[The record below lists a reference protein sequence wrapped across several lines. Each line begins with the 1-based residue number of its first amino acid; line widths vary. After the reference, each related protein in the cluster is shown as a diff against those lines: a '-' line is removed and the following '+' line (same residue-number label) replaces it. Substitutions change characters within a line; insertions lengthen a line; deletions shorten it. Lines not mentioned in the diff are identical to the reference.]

1 MIFFPLSDSESN
13 TALCQISWLNFPT
26 NNYTSGQLGNLVEDA
41 GLLLQ
46 KIRIAAEA

>member
-1 MIFFPLSDSESN
+1 MIFLSLSDSGSN
-13 TALCQISWLNFPT
+13 TALCQIYWFNFPT